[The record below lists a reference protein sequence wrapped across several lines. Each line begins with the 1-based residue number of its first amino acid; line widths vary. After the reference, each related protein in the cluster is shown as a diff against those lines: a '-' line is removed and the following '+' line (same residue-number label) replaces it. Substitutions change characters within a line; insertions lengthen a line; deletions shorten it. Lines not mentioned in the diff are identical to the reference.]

1 MCMHVLTGW
10 PAVQISL
17 LQNVWQTMKGVF
29 TKRTTTREIA
39 APVFY
44 KEKNDKKSVLHSC
57 SKYFC
62 EIPSGKKVKST
73 YRGVLY

>member
-1 MCMHVLTGW
+1 MEPHVFTGW

-44 KEKNDKKSVLHSC
+44 KEKKMTKNLYCIAAANTFVR
-57 SKYFC
+57 YQV
-62 EIPSGKKVKST
+62 VK
-73 YRGVLY
+73 R

>member
-44 KEKNDKKSVLHSC
+44 KEKKNDKKSVLHTFVR
-57 SKYFC
+57 YQV
-62 EIPSGKKVKST
+62 VK
-73 YRGVLY
+73 R